1 MSNQFSVEPGAAQR
15 AKSVSLA
22 NAGLKERADSQL
34 ESAHTG
40 TRATGM
46 TPYAP
51 ASSLGWLDFDAAA
64 SERVSTLL
72 RSLDEPGT
80 VDELGLGTVRDAFSA
95 MLSPG
100 TSTIQTRLRY
110 FIFLPWIFGR
120 LEAQR
125 IPPVEFSRRLREYE
139 ARLID
144 CLRHLG
150 PRQGVI
156 GYNAGRNLKRMPS
169 EAYWGGLGSWGL
181 RRYDLSIDDYG
192 KRAASI
198 ARRQPERD
206 DDGNAT
212 SRFVSMWTALPQP
225 PDDFL
230 NRDITFDL
238 RAEEAQVLVD
248 HIRRHHP
255 GTLLAVLC
263 GTPAA
268 AEAADYPWEL
278 PTDGLPDHLVEL
290 LRHARCFSELT
301 LGPQLVYNVLLA
313 RKAREEFGWETHGLE
328 EDQLSQLE
336 TWGLLLSDRHEE
348 LRTWVENLPDF
359 WHVLAGHG
367 VSPQTQDFVTA
378 VVGHAVADP
387 LGFANDSV
395 VHRRILYREL
405 QLKSKRARLAH
416 RAALENWSQ
425 AAFGGQL
432 SYRWPITKSY
442 LADIAKALR
451 EGD

>member
-1 MSNQFSVEPGAAQR
+1 MLFDKSTNGVAA
-15 AKSVSLA
+15 V
-22 NAGLKERADSQL
+22 
-34 ESAHTG
+34 
-40 TRATGM
+40 
-46 TPYAP
+46 P

-72 RSLDEPGT
+72 RSLDESET
-80 VDELGLGTVRDAFSA
+80 VDELGLGTVRDAFST
-95 MLSPG
+95 MFSPG

-125 IPPVEFSRRLREYE
+125 IPPGEFSHRLREEE

-156 GYNAGRNLKRMPS
+156 GYTAGRNLKRMPS
-169 EAYWGGLGSWGL
+169 VAYWGGLGSWGL

-192 KRAASI
+192 KHAANI
-198 ARRQPERD
+198 WRHQPERD
-206 DDGNAT
+206 DDGNTT
-212 SRFVSMWTALPQP
+212 SRFVAMWTDLPQP

-238 RAEEAQVLVD
+238 RAEEAQILVD
-248 HIRRHHP
+248 HIRQQHP

-263 GTPAA
+263 GTPTA
-268 AEAADYPWEL
+268 AETANYPWEL
-278 PTDGLPDHLVEL
+278 PADGLPKHLVEL

-313 RKAREEFGWETHGLE
+313 RKAQVEFDWETQELE
-328 EDQLSQLE
+328 ENQLSHLE
-336 TWGLLLSDRHEE
+336 TWAQLLIERHEE
-348 LRTWVENLPDF
+348 LRSWVEELPAF
-359 WHVLAGHG
+359 WNIVADYG
-367 VSPQTQDFVTA
+367 VSLQTREFITA
-378 VVGHAVADP
+378 VVRRAVANP
-387 LGFANDSV
+387 RAFANDSV
-395 VHRRILYREL
+395 VHKHIRYREL
-405 QLKSKRARLAH
+405 QLKSKRARLAN

-425 AAFGGQL
+425 LAFGGQL
-432 SYRWPITKSY
+432 NYRWPITKSY
-442 LADIAKALR
+442 MADIAKALER
-451 EGD
+451 QA